1 MEKFDKFKE
10 IKDEHPENMPS
21 IKKTLVVLKL
31 DKSKEVNNKH
41 LENILLII
49 ETLEVSNFDKL
60 ISVVLLQPLNIEA
73 VVSIIVFQIIFTE
86 ISWPSKEYSFFI

>member
-1 MEKFDKFKE
+1 
-10 IKDEHPENMPS
+10 MPS

-73 VVSIIVFQIIFTE
+73 VV
-86 ISWPSKEYSFFI
+86 